1 MLSDTPTVLRRICD
15 RKLEEIRER
24 KTLRTLDTLKEQAL
38 AQPAPRG
45 FIEALRTRAN
55 AGHPAVIA
63 EVKKASPSKG
73 VIREDFDPAEIAKSY
88 ENGGAACLSVLTDID
103 FFQGADDYLKAAE
116 RLPAACDPQRFHFG
130 PYQIWESRALGADA
144 ILLIVACLD
153 DAQLADLYAE
163 AREAQL
169 DVLVEV
175 HDRVELERALALDLD
190 LVGINN
196 RDLHTFDTSLQTTL
210 DLLSDVPAGVTV
222 VTESGLHT
230 AADMKLMLDH
240 GVSTFLIG
248 ESFMR
253 QPSPGDALS
262 AMVSDAIG

>member
-24 KTLRTLDTLKEQAL
+24 KTLRTLDALKEQAL

-116 RLPAACDPQRFHFG
+116 RLVSCLRSAKISLWTPIRFG
-130 PYQIWESRALGADA
+130 SPVRW
-144 ILLIVACLD
+144 
-153 DAQLADLYAE
+153 
-163 AREAQL
+163 AR
-169 DVLVEV
+169 
-175 HDRVELERALALDLD
+175 
-190 LVGINN
+190 
-196 RDLHTFDTSLQTTL
+196 TL
-210 DLLSDVPAGVTV
+210 
-222 VTESGLHT
+222 
-230 AADMKLMLDH
+230 
-240 GVSTFLIG
+240 FC
-248 ESFMR
+248 
-253 QPSPGDALS
+253 
-262 AMVSDAIG
+262 